1 MKIRNH
7 FSDIHINKVV
17 ERNGFAV
24 VPFASAEELQ
34 DLKLFY
40 NTLPETNSK
49 GTYVTMFHPSYE
61 YRKKVEQ
68 KIRQLFAAKAEK
80 MLINYRVLFTN
91 YMVKEPGPE
100 GGFPVHQDW
109 TYVDETK
116 YASYAFWIPLSDV
129 GVTNGALHVVPGSHK
144 FITHLRGP
152 FVHEPFRE
160 LSEEI
165 KKKYSQ
171 PVNLKA
177 GEALIWDHR
186 LIHYSLPN
194 LSNQPRIAFTLI
206 LVPENV
212 EVIHC
217 FGKNNPSKSIDE
229 VEVFD
234 VDTTFYLNYII
245 SNRPENVKQKAI
257 IEQNHI
263 SFCSDEMEAIYAQY
277 NSAK

>member
-1 MKIRNH
+1 MLNH
-7 FSDIHINKVV
+7 FSDIHINKEV
-17 ERNGFAV
+17 EQNGFAV

-68 KIRQLFAAKAEK
+68 KIRQLFAAKAENS
-80 MLINYRVLFTN
+80 LINYRVLFTN

-100 GGFPVHQDW
+100 GDFPVHQDW

-129 GVTNGALHVVPGSHK
+129 GATNGALHVVPGSHK

-152 FVHEPFRE
+152 FIYEPFKE

-194 LSNQPRIAFTLI
+194 LSDQPRIAFTLI
-206 LVPENV
+206 LVPEEA

-217 FGKNNPSKSIDE
+217 FSLDE
-229 VEVFD
+229 EKGRIINKYS
-234 VDTTFYLNYII
+234 VDTDFFFTYTIG
-245 SNRPENVKQKAI
+245 QKPQGVTL
-257 IEQNHI
+257 IEQFNQQLPTFVEQELEQMI
-263 SFCSDEMEAIYAQY
+263 NLAR
-277 NSAK
+277 